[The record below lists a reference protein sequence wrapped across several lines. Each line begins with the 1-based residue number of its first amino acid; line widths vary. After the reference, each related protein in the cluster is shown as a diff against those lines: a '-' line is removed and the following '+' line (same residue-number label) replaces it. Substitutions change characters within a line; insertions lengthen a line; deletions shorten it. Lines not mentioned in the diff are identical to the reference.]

1 MTGGSIFVSVE
12 HAKKTKSCFG
22 SWESTGNNLLER
34 LVEATGS
41 VQTRHWNS
49 NPPCD
54 AATISNFGKNWVVSI
69 YLIDRRDNWDDFEDG
84 SPPDTSRGYVIE
96 EALKENS
103 RRIGATYLPSVW
115 KHFKEERE
123 TDFFDRLATKAGL
136 SGPTR
141 WRSYRCVT
149 WTHRGGS

>member
-1 MTGGSIFVSVE
+1 MTGSIFVSVE
-12 HAKKTKSCFG
+12 QQKKQKLLRQL
-22 SWESTGNNLLER
+22 ESTGNNLLER
-34 LVEATGS
+34 LVKHRVGPDT
-41 VQTRHWNS
+41 HWNS